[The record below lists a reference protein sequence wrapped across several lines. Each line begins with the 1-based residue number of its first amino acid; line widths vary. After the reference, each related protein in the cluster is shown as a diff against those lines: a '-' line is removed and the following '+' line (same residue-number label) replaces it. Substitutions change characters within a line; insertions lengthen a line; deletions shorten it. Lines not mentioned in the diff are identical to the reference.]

1 MAISPTNKLVWL
13 VKTIHQAGRITFKEI
28 QMKWRD
34 NEEMSG
40 GVELPRR
47 TFNNWIFAI
56 WDMFG
61 LDIQCEKCGDFPY
74 YIANEED
81 MRNGSIENWL
91 LNSYSVTNS
100 LVSNR
105 AIKDKILLEEVP
117 SGLNYLDDIIDAIR
131 RCRMI
136 HIDYRRY
143 GETEIKSHYLM
154 PLCVRLFRQRWYMVG
169 RVWANGFTGIFSL
182 DRIAGFR
189 LSSHSFD
196 YPEDFF
202 ADEYFKGSYG
212 VIVADDVAME
222 KVVIKSTAYQ
232 AHYLR
237 DLPLVQDQEEVER
250 NGEYS
255 IFEMRVR
262 PTYDF
267 IQQLLWN
274 GETIEVLEP
283 KWLRA
288 EMKNRIKAMLKRYSG
303 R

>member
-1 MAISPTNKLVWL
+1 
-13 VKTIHQAGRITFKEI
+13 
-28 QMKWRD
+28 
-34 NEEMSG
+34 
-40 GVELPRR
+40 
-47 TFNNWIFAI
+47 
-56 WDMFG
+56 
-61 LDIQCEKCGDFPY
+61 
-74 YIANEED
+74 
-81 MRNGSIENWL
+81 
-91 LNSYSVTNS
+91 
-100 LVSNR
+100 
-105 AIKDKILLEEVP
+105 
-117 SGLNYLDDIIDAIR
+117 
-131 RCRMI
+131 
-136 HIDYRRY
+136 
-143 GETEIKSHYLM
+143 
-154 PLCVRLFRQRWYMVG
+154 
-169 RVWANGFTGIFSL
+169 
-182 DRIAGFR
+182 
-189 LSSHSFD
+189 
-196 YPEDFF
+196 
-202 ADEYFKGSYG
+202 
-212 VIVADDVAME
+212 VADDVAME

>member
-1 MAISPTNKLVWL
+1 MAINPTNKLVWL
-13 VKTIHQAGRITFKEI
+13 VKTIHQAGKIPFKEI
-28 QMKWRD
+28 QQKWRD
-34 NEEMSG
+34 NEDMSG

-47 TFNNWIFAI
+47 TFNNWLFAI

-61 LDIQCEKCGDFPY
+61 LDIQCEKFGDFPY

-100 LVSNR
+100 LVSSR
-105 AIKDKILLEEVP
+105 AIKDKIILEEVP
-117 SGLNYLDDIIDAIR
+117 SCLKYLDDIIDAIR
-131 RCRMI
+131 KCRMI
-136 HIDYRRY
+136 HIGYKRY
-143 GETEIKSHYLM
+143 GETEVKQHYLM
-154 PLCVRLFRQRWYMVG
+154 PLCVRLFHQRWYMVG
-169 RVWANGFTGIFSL
+169 KIWANGVTGIFSL
-182 DRIAGFR
+182 DRITSFR
-189 LSSHSFD
+189 FSSHTFD

-202 ADEYFKGSYG
+202 ADEYFKGCYG
-212 VIVADDVAME
+212 VIVADDVAVE
-222 KVVIKSTAYQ
+222 KVVIKSTAFQ

-237 DLPLVQDQEEVER
+237 DLPLSPTQVETEC
-250 NGEYS
+250 NAEYS
-255 IFEMRVR
+255 LFEMRIR

-283 KWLRA
+283 KWLRT
-288 EMKNRIKAMLKRYSG
+288 EMKRRIKEMLKRY